1 MLIDE
6 QTIQDLEFDIVRS
19 CLAEQ
24 CKSEKA
30 KVNALRIK
38 PFSSLRDVKKEFG
51 ILREIQSIY
60 QNDSISFPHSSSEDI
75 DHALKVLR
83 VENGVLTLQELVRVY
98 QLCIGTDALVK
109 FAKKNQDEYP
119 KIWQSC
125 QHIERVQDII
135 KLIRSILNKNLE
147 IDDKAT
153 KELGVIRKQIKSI
166 KIEIDKNFNRVLK
179 QYKEEGFLDS
189 TEETFLDNR
198 RLLVV
203 ISAYKRK
210 VQGKIQGVSG
220 KGNFSYVEPGVNLI
234 LNKRLDKL
242 IIEESNEIF
251 KILKEI
257 TLLLRSENS
266 NLKAFERL
274 LIRFDLF
281 NAKVRFADTYNGI
294 IPSVNSE
301 FKMYWENAIH
311 PILFLKNTALEE
323 DTIGQD
329 FELKQEQRFL
339 VISGPNAGGKSITLK
354 TIGLLQLMFQSGL
367 MVSVNDVSDFC
378 WFDTILSDI
387 GDNQS
392 IENQLSTY
400 SYRLSRMEMFLN
412 QVNASS
418 LVLLDEFGS
427 GSDPEL
433 GGALAEVFYE
443 ELYSRNCFAVINTHY
458 TNIKILTSK
467 KEEAVNAFML
477 FDTKELKPLYKL
489 SIGQPGSSFTFEV
502 ARLNGIGDDLIK
514 RAQNKV
520 SDLKI
525 NLDNLALDL
534 QKEKSKFNKANK
546 LQNKATQES
555 RKLINKYDDKLRDL
569 YEKSNQQH
577 RFFEQQSKFLKAGKK
592 IFDLIGRHKGDETNK
607 ELNEAIKKFVAIE
620 KKRVLQVKNPPVLE
634 KQLKSPKIQKP
645 IHKKTSIKL
654 DKESSK
660 LSKPVKVGSRVRI
673 PGYTKTGV
681 VQVLKSKQ
689 AEILVGNFMVS
700 IKISDLSVVE

>member
-6 QTIQDLEFDIVRS
+6 QTIQDLEFDVVRS
-19 CLAEQ
+19 FLAEH

-30 KVNALRIK
+30 KFNALRIT
-38 PFSSLRDVKKEFG
+38 PFSSIDDVKKEFA

-60 QNDSISFPHSSSEDI
+60 ENDTISFPHSSSEDI
-75 DHALKVLR
+75 DYALKVLR
-83 VENGVLTLQELVRVY
+83 VENGVLSLEELVRVY
-98 QLCIGTDALVK
+98 QLCLGTDALVK
-109 FAKKNQDEYP
+109 FAKKNQHEHPY
-119 KIWQSC
+119 IWQSC
-125 QHIERVQDII
+125 QHIGGVQDII

-153 KELGVIRKQIKSI
+153 KKLNIIRQQMKSV
-166 KIEIDKNFNRVLK
+166 KIEIDKNFNRLLR
-179 QYKEEGFLDS
+179 QYKEEDILDS

-203 ISAYKRK
+203 ISAHKRK

-220 KGNFSYVEPGVNLI
+220 KGNFSYVEPGVNLHS
-234 LNKRLDKL
+234 NKQLDKL

-251 KILKEI
+251 KILQEV
-257 TLLLRSENS
+257 TLSLRSEKR

-274 LIRFDLF
+274 LIRFDLY
-281 NAKVRFADTYNGI
+281 NAKVRFSHTYNGI
-294 IPSVNSE
+294 IPGINAES
-301 FKMYWENAIH
+301 KMYCENAIH
-311 PILFLKNTALEE
+311 PILFLKNTALQE

-329 FELKQEQRFL
+329 FELRQEQRFL

-367 MVSVNDVSDFC
+367 MVSVNDVSEFC

-400 SYRLSRMEMFLN
+400 SYRLARMGLFLDK
-412 QVNASS
+412 VNASS
-418 LVLLDEFGS
+418 LILLDEFGS

-443 ELYSRNCFAVINTHY
+443 ELYNRNCFAVINTHY

-467 KEEAVNAFML
+467 KEQAINALML

-489 SIGQPGSSFTFEV
+489 SVGQPGSSFTFEV
-502 ARLNGIGDDLIK
+502 ARLNGICNDLIE

-546 LQNKATQES
+546 LQNKTTQES

-607 ELNEAIKKFVAIE
+607 ELNEAVKKFVAIE
-620 KKRVLQVKNPPVLE
+620 KKRVLQVINPPVLE

-645 IHKKTSIKL
+645 IHKKTPIKL

-660 LSKPVKVGSRVRI
+660 LSKLVKVGSRVRI

-681 VQVLKSKQ
+681 VQVLKSKH

-700 IKISDLSVVE
+700 IKISDLSAVD